1 MEVLLSPQ
9 AWLAALTIFCL
20 RIGDMSMDTIS
31 VLFVVRGRKSIA
43 WILGFT
49 QSIIYIVAIS
59 SVLTH
64 LNNPLN
70 VVGYAAGFATGNVIG
85 MIVDERMAIGHL
97 QFTIISSN
105 LGNSVA
111 ERLRENGFG
120 VTEISGR
127 GRDGTVTM
135 LHCGVMRKDK
145 EQVEAIVRETDP
157 AAFVS
162 AEEMRPVRHGF
173 WRA

>member
-1 MEVLLSPQ
+1 
-9 AWLAALTIFCL
+9 
-20 RIGDMSMDTIS
+20 MDTIR

-49 QSIIYIVAIS
+49 QSVIYIVAIS

-64 LNNPLN
+64 LSNPLN

-85 MIVDERMAIGHL
+85 MLVDERMAIGHM

-111 ERLRENGFG
+111 ESLRKNGFG

-127 GRDGTVTM
+127 GKDGMVTM

-145 EQVEAIVRETDP
+145 ERVEAVVRETDP